1 MSVFSPSRRRRCVL
15 GVGTLYRRTGKREL
29 AQEHLTAAAM
39 MYREMD
45 MRFYLYQAQVEMKR
59 LAW

>member
-1 MSVFSPSRRRRCVL
+1 LSASRPQGGDAASW